1 MSTEPTR
8 DRLLDTAENLFAQH
22 GLQGT
27 SLRAITRAA
36 EVNLAAVNYHF
47 QSKEGLI
54 AAVFERRIQPL
65 NTERL
70 HLLDAAIRVADPP
83 PIEAVL
89 RAFLGPALHL
99 HASET
104 PGAGCFMR
112 LLGRAFAE
120 PGEIK
125 MQVLSQFR
133 PTAERFVD
141 ALSKAVPDLPRSDL
155 LWRLHFLIGS
165 LAHVTA
171 AAELIRLMS
180 DSALDPADSDE
191 LLQHLTAYAVAGF
204 NAPMTHTVSQKAST

>member
-1 MSTEPTR
+1 MSTELTR
-8 DRLLDTAENLFAQH
+8 SRLLDTAERLFSDH

-27 SLRAITRAA
+27 SLRAITTAA
-36 EVNLAAVNYHF
+36 GVNLAAVNYHF

-65 NTERL
+65 NAERL
-70 HLLDAAIRVADPP
+70 RLLDAAAARTDPP
-83 PIEAVL
+83 ELESIL
-89 RAFLGPALHL
+89 RAFLAPALRL
-99 HASET
+99 HASEA
-104 PGAGCFMR
+104 PGDGCFMR

-125 MQVLSQFR
+125 LLVLSQFR

-141 ALSKAVPDLPRSDL
+141 ALSKATPDLPRSDL

-171 AAELIRLMS
+171 ASELIRLMS
-180 DSALDPADSDE
+180 GGTLDPSDPE
-191 LLQHLTAYAVAGF
+191 DLLQHLTTYAAAGF
-204 NAPMTHTVSQKAST
+204 RAPVADVLSTKAFP